1 MEQIF
6 HNSSLENFRVGLYFE
21 MYVCN
26 GGFILSRSLR
36 MMIYDF
42 QNLSSLNL
50 GLIQFLGQQSVGDF
64 RIFSWFSKSTWREQV
79 WCIQKVQRW
88 CLSNFST
95 LKYYVSLL
103 NWVLAHQK
111 FRNPW
116 DFCDVLWRDTLSYDF
131 NELSWCIEM
140 RGLWLMDEIEL
151 LVLIW

>member
-1 MEQIF
+1 MALVLWVLKFSMEQRF
-6 HNSSLENFRVGLYFE
+6 HNSSLGNFRVWFYFE
-21 MYVCN
+21 MYVSNC
-26 GGFILSRSLR
+26 GFILSRCLR

-79 WCIQKVQRW
+79 WCIQKVERW

-111 FRNPW
+111 FRNLGI
-116 DFCDVLWRDTLSYDF
+116 FVMYFEEKHCHMALMILVGVLKCEGYA
-131 NELSWCIEM
+131 
-140 RGLWLMDEIEL
+140 
-151 LVLIW
+151 